1 MPDSPLSN
9 NLTHERLKVAYIIA
23 ISP

>member
-1 MPDSPLSN
+1 MPDGPLSN